1 MQREK
6 IMFIEEKIAYQEHTL
21 QILNERIVSQQQ
33 QIDTLVTE
41 VRQLARQLQALAMA
55 GGIDVTAGEVP
66 PHY

>member
-1 MQREK
+1 MV
-6 IMFIEEKIAYQEHTL
+6 IEEKIAYQEHTL

-41 VRQLARQLQALAMA
+41 VRQLTRQLQALAMA
-55 GGIDVTAGEVP
+55 GGIDVAAGEAP